1 MKLRGSLLV
10 IVCCLVVEFCNLPQK
25 DYELLEMTLNVRV
38 AVLATQGISFLL
50 YPFVGHLTEVH
61 LTRYRSLK
69 WSFGMLIFAACAII
83 VYIGIDLAATNLWK
97 IVIFHHRPTG
107 FLWITIF
114 IVFVIGLGLFQSN
127 AIQFGLDQLLEA
139 PTQKLIAFIH
149 WYYWAQNVG
158 SLITF
163 YAISSG
169 FILTEEIYVIT
180 NATTSR
186 SLTNNLSATVVIL
199 LLIIMFIILTT
210 ILIRLYTA
218 KKHLYIQKAGLNPF
232 KNIYKVLKYSWK
244 HKVPEHRSAFT
255 YWEEDIP
262 RRIDLGKNKYGGPFT
277 NEEVEDT
284 KTFLRILPLLLCL
297 FGYHLAGDGYSAT
310 EQLQRTSCPSLPVL
324 LLIVINPL
332 HMSTLVAVVGIP
344 LYRLVIVK
352 VIPRLKN
359 VRMLTKMWIGL
370 YLSLLQV
377 VVYIIV
383 VVNHDTTY
391 WQQHHTY
398 LYLPK
403 AYSAS
408 KMCRMIRTGCFYS
421 GNVWHCQ
428 QYNDPVDNTYLWF
441 IIPQLLNGLSSLLV
455 SMTVFEFICAQAP
468 RTTQGLLIGLWYAT
482 FSIRYL
488 VVSITDSLIIE
499 RRSWLIYEGVKG
511 FLILVS
517 LVLFSC
523 VSNRY
528 RYRQRDEIVNVQRM
542 IEDTHERWLDQEEEY
557 EQEREAFYKALSSY
571 ESLASSS

>member
-25 DYELLEMTLNVRV
+25 DYEILESTLTIRV
-38 AVLATQGISFLL
+38 VLLATQGILFLL
-50 YPFVGHLTEVH
+50 YPLVGHLTDVH

-69 WSFGMLIFAACAII
+69 WSFGILIFATCATIG
-83 VYIGIDLAATNLWK
+83 YIGIDLALTNLWK
-97 IVIFHHRPTG
+97 IVIFHHRQTG
-107 FLWITIF
+107 FVWILIF
-114 IVFVIGLGLFQSN
+114 VVFIIGLGLFQSN

-139 PTQKLIAFIH
+139 PTQKLITFIH

-158 SLITF
+158 SLILF
-163 YAISSG
+163 YATGSG
-169 FILTEEIYVIT
+169 FILTEEIDVIT
-180 NATTSR
+180 NATISR
-186 SLTNNLSATVVIL
+186 SLIKDLSATL
-199 LLIIMFIILTT
+199 MFMPLLIIIIIILAT
-210 ILIRLYTA
+210 ILIRFYTA
-218 KKHLYIQKAGLNPF
+218 KKHLYIQKPGLNPF

-284 KTFLRILPLLLCL
+284 KTFLRIIPLLLCL
-297 FGYHLAGDGYSAT
+297 FGYHLAGNGYSAP

-359 VRMLTKMWIGL
+359 VRMLTKMWTGL

-377 VVYIIV
+377 VLYIIV

-398 LYLPK
+398 LYFST

-408 KMCRMIRTGCFYS
+408 EKCRMIRTGCFFAV
-421 GNVWHCQ
+421 NVWQCH
-428 QYNDPVDNTYLWF
+428 QYNDPVDSTYLWF

-488 VVSITDSLIIE
+488 IVSITDSLIIE

-523 VSNRY
+523 VSRRY
-528 RYRQRDEIVNVQRM
+528 RNR
-542 IEDTHERWLDQEEEY
+542 
-557 EQEREAFYKALSSY
+557 
-571 ESLASSS
+571 

>member
-10 IVCCLVVEFCNLPQK
+10 IVCCLVMEICNINRK
-25 DYELLEMTLNVRV
+25 EYLLFNTDLGDRV
-38 AVLATQGISFLL
+38 VALSVLGLLFLL
-50 YPFVGHLTEVH
+50 YPLVGHLTDVY

-69 WSFGMLIFAACAII
+69 CSFVMLIIVACLGAFGEGMGIGLSVVWNVI
-83 VYIGIDLAATNLWK
+83 VPHTIGDICFVTL
-97 IVIFHHRPTG
+97 IV
-107 FLWITIF
+107 
-114 IVFVIGLGLFQSN
+114 VYAIGLGLFQAN

-139 PTQKLIAFIH
+139 PTPKLIAFIH

-158 SLITF
+158 SLVFF
-163 YAISSG
+163 YG
-169 FILTEEIYVIT
+169 
-180 NATTSR
+180 SR
-186 SLTNNLSATVVIL
+186 SYSSLLEEVNVIVNGSLKKEWHASLYKSDDIIFLIVIIVSITV
-199 LLIIMFIILTT
+199 LLIIFCTT
-210 ILIRLYTA
+210 
-218 KKHLYIQKAGLNPF
+218 KKHFYIQKAGLNPF
-232 KNIYKVLKYSWK
+232 KNIFKVLKYSWK

-284 KTFLRILPLLLCL
+284 KTFFRILPLLLCL
-297 FGYHLAGDGYSAT
+297 FGYHLAGDGYSAP

-324 LLIVINPL
+324 ILIVANPL
-332 HMSTLVAVVGIP
+332 HLSILVSVVGIP
-344 LYRLVIVK
+344 LYRLVIMK
-352 VIPRLKN
+352 VFPRVKN

-377 VVYIIV
+377 VLYIIV

-391 WQQHHTY
+391 WQQHHSVISLEPQY
-398 LYLPK
+398 PP
-403 AYSAS
+403 SRQ
-408 KMCRMIRTGCFYS
+408 CHIIRTGCFFYYPS
-421 GNVWHCQ
+421 FILDCH

-455 SMTVFEFICAQAP
+455 SMTVFEFISAQAP

-488 VVSITDSLIIE
+488 VVGILDNLIIE

-517 LVLFSC
+517 LALFSC
-523 VSNRY
+523 VSRRY
-528 RYRQRDEIVNVQRM
+528 RYRQRDEIVNVQAM

-557 EQEREAFYKALSSY
+557 LQEQRAFFQSLSLY
-571 ESLASSS
+571 AS